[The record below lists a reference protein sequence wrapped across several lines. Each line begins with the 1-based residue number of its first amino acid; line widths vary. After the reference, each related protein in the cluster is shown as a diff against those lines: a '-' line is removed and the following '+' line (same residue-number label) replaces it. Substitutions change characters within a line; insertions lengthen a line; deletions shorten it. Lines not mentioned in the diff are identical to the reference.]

1 MSEPSSSQS
10 TDKQTQRR
18 RGLMILGAV
27 VAVGAVVWGG
37 WWLFYG
43 SHCEST
49 DDAYVAGDVIV
60 VTAREAGTVL
70 ALRVDNTANVAR
82 GQALV
87 ELDPAEA
94 EVQFAAAKADL
105 ARTVRDVQAGFA
117 KAAELQALYAN
128 AATKAAQ
135 AEADLKRRAQPAKDG
150 AISAED
156 AAHARDGAAIA
167 QAQERAAKNALAEAE
182 SVVSGTTT
190 ANNPAVLAAIA
201 RLKSAALAL
210 AHCRIAAPAA
220 GTVAQRTVQIGQH
233 VAAGTPLMAIIP
245 LEAVWVDANFK
256 EIQLSEMRVGQPV
269 TVTADIYGGSV
280 DYHGVVAG
288 LGAGSG
294 NTFALLPPQ
303 NASGNWIKIVQ
314 RVPVRIALD
323 PKEVRAHPL
332 RLGLSVKVSIDH
344 RNTDGSAI
352 TSTVRPLTGEGIAD
366 TADKDADQLV
376 ARILKDNTLPGA
388 AQ

>member
-1 MSEPSSSQS
+1 MSEPSSSAS
-10 TDKQTQRR
+10 SAKQVQRR

-27 VAVGAVVWGG
+27 VAAGAVLWGG

-43 SHCEST
+43 RHFEST

-70 ALRVDNTANVAR
+70 ALHADNTENVAR
-82 GQALV
+82 GQLLV
-87 ELDPAEA
+87 ELDPAAA
-94 EVQFAAAKADL
+94 EVQFEAAKADL
-105 ARTVRDVQAGFA
+105 ARTVRDVQASFA
-117 KAAELQALYAN
+117 KVAELQALYESAS
-128 AATKAAQ
+128 TKAEQ
-135 AEADLKRRAQPAKDG
+135 AGADLKRRQQPAKDG

-156 AAHARDGAAIA
+156 AAHARETLSIA
-167 QAQERAAKNALAEAE
+167 SAQERAAKNALVEAE
-182 SVVSGTTT
+182 SAVSGTTIT
-190 ANNPAVLAAIA
+190 SNPMVLAAIA
-201 RLKSAALAL
+201 RLKTAALAL

-220 GTVAQRTVQIGQH
+220 GAVAQRAVQIGQH
-233 VAAGTPLMAIIP
+233 VAAGTPLMAVIP
-245 LEAVWVDANFK
+245 LERVWVDANFK
-256 EIQLSEMRVGQPV
+256 EIQLADMRVGQPV

-323 PKEVRAHPL
+323 PNEVRAHPL
-332 RLGLSVKVSIDH
+332 RLGLSVKVSVDH
-344 RNTDGSAI
+344 RDTSGSAQG
-352 TSTVRPLTGEGIAD
+352 STVRPLNGEGIAD
-366 TADKDADQLV
+366 TADKDADKLI
-376 ARILKDNTLPGA
+376 ARILKENAVPGA
-388 AQ
+388 AE

>member
-1 MSEPSSSQS
+1 MSDAFSPAPNG
-10 TDKQTQRR
+10 KQAQRR
-18 RGLMILGAV
+18 RGLMVLAAV
-27 VAVGAVVWGG
+27 VAAGAVLWGG

-43 SHCEST
+43 RYFEST

-70 ALRVDNTANVAR
+70 ALHADNTQNVAR
-82 GQALV
+82 GQLLV

-94 EVQFAAAKADL
+94 EVRFAAAKADL

-117 KAAELQALYAN
+117 KVAELKALNDNATVKAEQAD
-128 AATKAAQ
+128 
-135 AEADLKRRAQPAKDG
+135 ADLKRRLGPAKDG

-156 AAHARDGAAIA
+156 AAHARDAAQIA
-167 QAQERAAKNALAEAE
+167 HAQEQAAKNALIEAE
-182 SVVSGTTT
+182 SAVSDTTV
-190 ANNPAVLAAIA
+190 ADNPAVLAAIA
-201 RLKSAALAL
+201 QLKTAALAL
-210 AHCRIAAPAA
+210 AHCRISAPVA
-220 GTVAQRTVQIGQH
+220 GAVAQRTVQIGQH
-233 VAAGTPLMAIIP
+233 VAPGTPLLAILP
-245 LEAVWVDANFK
+245 LNHVWVDANFK
-256 EIQLSEMRVGQPV
+256 ETQLDDMRVGQPV
-269 TVTADIYGGSV
+269 TVTADIYGSSV

-323 PKEVRAHPL
+323 PGEVRAHPL
-332 RLGLSVKVSIDH
+332 RLGLSVKVSVDH
-344 RNTDGSAI
+344 RNTGGSALG
-352 TSTVRPLTGEGIAD
+352 STVRPLNPEGIAD
-366 TADKDADQLV
+366 TADKDTDKLV
-376 ARILKDNTLPGA
+376 AQILKENTVPGA

>member
-1 MSEPSSSQS
+1 MSEPSLAPS

-27 VAVGAVVWGG
+27 VAAGAILWGG

-43 SHCEST
+43 RHFEST

-70 ALRVDNTANVAR
+70 ALHADNTENVAR
-82 GQALV
+82 GQLLV
-87 ELDPAEA
+87 ELDPAA
-94 EVQFAAAKADL
+94 DEVQFEAAKADL

-117 KAAELQALYAN
+117 KVAELQALYAN
-128 AATKAAQ
+128 ASTKAVQ
-135 AEADLKRRAQPAKDG
+135 AEADLKRREQPAKDG

-156 AAHARDGAAIA
+156 AAHARDAAVVA
-167 QAQERAAKNALAEAE
+167 RAQEQAAKNALAEAE

-190 ANNPAVLAAIA
+190 ATNPAVLVAIA
-201 RLKSAALAL
+201 KLKSAALSL
-210 AHCRIAAPAA
+210 AHCRIAAPSA
-220 GTVAQRTVQIGQH
+220 GAVAQRTVQIGQH

-245 LEAVWVDANFK
+245 LDAVWVDANFK
-256 EIQLSEMRVGQPV
+256 EIQLSDMRVGQPV
-269 TVTADIYGGSV
+269 TVTADTYGSSV

-323 PKEVRAHPL
+323 PNEVRAHPL
-332 RLGLSVKVSIDH
+332 RLGLSVKISVDH
-344 RNTDGSAI
+344 RNTGGSALG
-352 TSTVRPLTGEGIAD
+352 STVHPLNGAGIAD
-366 TADKDADQLV
+366 TADKDADKLV
-376 ARILKDNTLPGA
+376 AQILKENTLRA
-388 AQ
+388 VQ